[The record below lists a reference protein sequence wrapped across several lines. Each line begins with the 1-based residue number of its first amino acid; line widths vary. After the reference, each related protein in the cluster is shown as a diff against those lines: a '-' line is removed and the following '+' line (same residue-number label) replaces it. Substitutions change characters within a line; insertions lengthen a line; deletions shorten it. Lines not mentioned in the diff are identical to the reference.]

1 MYRLAF
7 KRFLDVAVC
16 TPALLLLSPFFLV
29 VALIVRLDTSGP
41 ALFRQERLGK
51 SGRIFTL
58 YKFRTM
64 SHSTRVEPAVSIEI
78 FADNPELTRMGR
90 WLRRLKID
98 ELPQLWNVLRGD
110 MSLVGPRPAMPDQ
123 IYKLTDEG
131 RRRLEVRPGLTGL
144 AQVNGNIHLPWE
156 ERWRYD
162 RRYVDELSFRL
173 DVGILFKTIAVI
185 ALGKETYK
193 DAE

>member
-7 KRFLDVAVC
+7 KRLLDIVVSAV
-16 TPALLLLSPFFLV
+16 ALLLLAPFFLLI
-29 VALIVRLDTSGP
+29 AAIVRLESPGP
-41 ALFRQERLGK
+41 ALFRQDRLGQGG
-51 SGRIFTL
+51 SVFTL

-64 SHSTRVEPAVSIEI
+64 SHAPRVVSREI
-78 FADNPELTRMGR
+78 FADNPELTRTGR

-110 MSLVGPRPAMPDQ
+110 MSLVGPRPAMPEQ
-123 IYKLTDEG
+123 IEVLNAAG

-162 RRYVDELSFRL
+162 RRYVEEISFRL
-173 DVGILFKTIAVI
+173 DAGILWKTIAVI
-185 ALGKETYK
+185 VLGEDAFK
-193 DAE
+193 DSE